1 VRPEPVLPDEA
12 GIVQPVGPEQVEAT
26 AAFLTWVAEALDW
39 GRENASRA
47 EGARKHCV
55 GVAR

>member
-1 VRPEPVLPDEA
+1 MLPDEA